1 MKYFAVRLG
10 SVEVMMLHAN
20 HEETIGSEI
29 PRQERRHSCT
39 YAHPDL
45 MAIRVIVLSGTVAY
59 AGSDKDPLKPRDG

>member
-1 MKYFAVRLG
+1 
-10 SVEVMMLHAN
+10 MLHAN
-20 HEETIGSEI
+20 HEDTIGSEI

-59 AGSDKDPLKPRDG
+59 AGSDKDPLKPRAG